1 MARGDDGGLRADRRA
16 NRRADPASRRRACL
30 ALLALLPL
38 PARAR
43 TGAAM
48 SAAPINLA
56 TDGARWQVVN
66 DGVMGGVSTSQIASD
81 AQGLRFSGEL
91 RTEFNGG
98 FASARRAVD
107 ATALR
112 AALTEEPVGLALV
125 VRGDGHRYRLTVYP
139 ADGRGGVRA
148 YSYFAEFHTAA
159 GVEQSHTLHWPAFR
173 ATFRGR
179 AIPDAPPLAWRDVV
193 GVGLMLTK
201 DGHREGR
208 GPFELHLVS
217 LSPASPGT

>member
-1 MARGDDGGLRADRRA
+1 VA
-16 NRRADPASRRRACL
+16 
-30 ALLALLPL
+30 
-38 PARAR
+38 
-43 TGAAM
+43 TVGAGW
-48 SAAPINLA
+48 L
-56 TDGARWQVVN
+56 VVN
-66 DGVMGGVSTSQIASD
+66 DGVMGGVSTSQIMSD
-81 AQGLRFSGEL
+81 ADGVHFSGEV

-139 ADGRGGVRA
+139 SDGRGGVRA
-148 YSYFAEFHTAA
+148 YSYYAPFGTTA
-159 GVEQSHTLHWPAFR
+159 GVEQSHTLRWPAFR

-179 AIPDAPPLAWRDVV
+179 AISDAPPLVWRDVV

-217 LSPASPGT
+217 LRPASPGT